1 MVLGLTEGLG
11 ECIPLVSFTDSQYGT
26 GLTEGLGECI
36 TLVSFTDSQYD
47 TGSH

>member
-26 GLTEGLGECI
+26 GSHLGSGCVYFQVHVI
-36 TLVSFTDSQYD
+36 TLPVAA
-47 TGSH
+47 